1 MLSVVLVVATV
12 ASERV
17 RRATDVRETDGSGG
31 GGCQG
36 LL

>member
-1 MLSVVLVVATV
+1 MLVVATV
-12 ASERV
+12 VSERV
-17 RRATDVRETDGSGG
+17 RRGTDVRETDGGGG